1 MTEPTKTDIRGIYS
15 LMRAYALN
23 AGEILMQFR
32 GKVYDEGKS
41 GPEIIQD
48 EYRSM
53 ATAKTVVDEMIQ
65 ELFLAELW
73 NGRHNVRI
81 NVEEKTPLKHLFRNN
96 TGEIVVHQDPC
107 DGTEGYVKLK
117 DDFATGYGIS
127 DCSGFTHTVIVRPAA
142 NRLYFASP
150 DEFGVVNTINGSKDN
165 NRGQNHRVLFEKRL
179 FSEEG
184 RRVATEQGFEVRGM
198 TSAHCHIP
206 DVALGHAGAFLYGK
220 SSPHDSLI
228 PYAFAR
234 KCGATLCD
242 ALGAPIDTS
251 KAIVHEK
258 DGLPVFERLPSACY
272 FSPSNPHIDAVLRIL
287 GDRRNLHL
295 EYLKEV
301 DSK

>member
-1 MTEPTKTDIRGIYS
+1 M
-15 LMRAYALN
+15 
-23 AGEILMQFR
+23 
-32 GKVYDEGKS
+32 
-41 GPEIIQD
+41 
-48 EYRSM
+48 
-53 ATAKTVVDEMIQ
+53 
-65 ELFLAELW
+65 
-73 NGRHNVRI
+73 
-81 NVEEKTPLKHLFRNN
+81 
-96 TGEIVVHQDPC
+96 
-107 DGTEGYVKLK
+107 
-117 DDFATGYGIS
+117 
-127 DCSGFTHTVIVRPAA
+127 
-142 NRLYFASP
+142 
-150 DEFGVVNTINGSKDN
+150 
-165 NRGQNHRVLFEKRL
+165 
-179 FSEEG
+179 
-184 RRVATEQGFEVRGM
+184 
-198 TSAHCHIP
+198 
-206 DVALGHAGAFLYGK
+206 YGK